1 MEPQGEGVGG
11 PAEVAIEEGV
21 LQDQPG
27 PLFRNLLVQQSPDSG
42 IVVVAG
48 LLEGVA
54 AVAVKEF
61 SVNGIH
67 KITSTEHLMISI

>member
-11 PAEVAIEEGV
+11 PAEVAVEEGV

-27 PLFRNLLVQQSPDSG
+27 PLFRDLLVQQSADSG

-61 SVNGIH
+61 SEMGFIKSPRQNI
-67 KITSTEHLMISI
+67 